1 MCILDMRNEFGVS
14 DRVAEMDGM
23 CGDAEELIDSLIE
36 TNVEVS
42 S

>member
-14 DRVAEMDGM
+14 DRVVEMDGM